1 VSFVVAAYAALWV
14 GLFAYLVSLGRR
26 LRALSEEA
34 RALSEDSAE
43 PRDAAAPAGRP

>member
-34 RALSEDSAE
+34 RALSEDAE